1 MAVGANVSAP
11 GATAIDAQGRVVM
24 PGLIDTHWHM
34 WHTLFRGM
42 SGDKRE
48 DGFFP
53 TVTRFSGSMS
63 AQEMYASTRL
73 AAVEA
78 VNAGITSI
86 HSWCHNIRSRAHAEA
101 DLRAINDTGLR
112 GRWSFG
118 QAIDQSPDKT
128 ILLAELEAMHKD
140 WRSYSNEGLVS
151 LGMAWR
157 GIYRGNAYLPTE
169 VYKTEFDTARRLG
182 LPITVHI
189 GTVKAATQGHI
200 EGHAKQGL
208 LGPDVNI
215 VHGCSAS
222 AEEIKMVKEFR
233 RVDEH
238 TAAHRDARR
247 LGLPADQRIHERR
260 RTGWPWH
267 QLERACRRRQSVR
280 SVEIR
285 HGDGE
290 RAGG

>member
-1 MAVGANVSAP
+1 MCELCRRSFLSGLAAIGTAGFMPKAFAQGAIDARFERPNVTLPARGEFVITNATVITMDPQLGDILNGSVHVNDGAIVAVGANVSAP

-63 AQEMYASTRL
+63 AQDMYASTRL

-112 GRWSFG
+112 GRWSVG
-118 QAIDQSPDKT
+118 QAIDQAPDKT
-128 ILLAELEAMHKD
+128 IFLAEMEAMHKD
-140 WRSYSNEGLVS
+140 RRSY
-151 LGMAWR
+151 
-157 GIYRGNAYLPTE
+157 
-169 VYKTEFDTARRLG
+169 
-182 LPITVHI
+182 
-189 GTVKAATQGHI
+189 
-200 EGHAKQGL
+200 
-208 LGPDVNI
+208 
-215 VHGCSAS
+215 
-222 AEEIKMVKEFR
+222 
-233 RVDEH
+233 
-238 TAAHRDARR
+238 
-247 LGLPADQRIHERR
+247 
-260 RTGWPWH
+260 
-267 QLERACRRRQSVR
+267 
-280 SVEIR
+280 
-285 HGDGE
+285 
-290 RAGG
+290 